1 MNYLLIGF
9 LFALAAIGYQYQHT
23 QTLEEKITA
32 WETSYNLLNE
42 KYTASEENNRKLQE
56 AEQARAE
63 AKEALIEKQND
74 LQINAETRQ
83 ETIVR
88 SHHEIVEIKDWA
100 SQPLP
105 AHVVSLYNRPTFRS
119 STDYLEYL
127 RNSNRLPPG
136 RNPPKD

>member
-9 LFALAAIGYQYQHT
+9 LFSLAAIGYQWQHN
-23 QTLEEKITA
+23 QTLEAKINT
-32 WETSYNLLNE
+32 WETNYNSLNE
-42 KYTASEENNRKLQE
+42 KYTTSEENNRKLQE
-56 AEQARAE
+56 TEQARTE

-100 SQPLP
+100 S
-105 AHVVSLYNRPTFRS
+105 
-119 STDYLEYL
+119 
-127 RNSNRLPPG
+127 
-136 RNPPKD
+136 